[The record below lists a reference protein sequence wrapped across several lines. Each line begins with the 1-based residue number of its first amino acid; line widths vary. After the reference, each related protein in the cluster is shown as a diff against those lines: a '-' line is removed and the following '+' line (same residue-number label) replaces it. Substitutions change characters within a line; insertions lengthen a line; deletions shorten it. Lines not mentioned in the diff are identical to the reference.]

1 MAGRRGG
8 GLRRPGGASA
18 APRRRRAPGAEDAEG
33 VVVGGLY
40 AQPLARRHRLGVVE
54 PARARRRR
62 RLRGRPPRPAVGA
75 ARLRG
80 AKASTATSHRGGC
93 LARARPLRLARDAAC
108 APHHPL
114 PPRPIRFC
122 ALHAPPSPTCRA
134 PPAFSVEPRLRVVEE
149 RPRHAAPALADAAR
163 HVAAAAARR
172 PPAPPRR
179 RHRGRDPLPRRHALG
194 LAVAAGEG
202 GRARRPPAQRV
213 VHVVRAAAAPP
224 HTAPPAPRRPADR
237 SPLRRRAAG

>member
-8 GLRRPGGASA
+8 GVRRPGGASA

-40 AQPLARRHRLGVVE
+40 AQPLARWHRLGVVE

-75 ARLRG
+75 ARLRVVAG
-80 AKASTATSHRGGC
+80 
-93 LARARPLRLARDAAC
+93 
-108 APHHPL
+108 
-114 PPRPIRFC
+114 FC
-122 ALHAPPSPTCRA
+122 
-134 PPAFSVEPRLRVVEE
+134 VVEE

-224 HTAPPAPRRPADR
+224 HAAPPAPRRPADR
-237 SPLRRRAAG
+237 SHLRRRAAG